1 MIKKGLEK
9 MKKSYKIAIC
19 GMTIAALFA
28 VCVVSVFASNETS
41 SYATGSTSAAV
52 TLKPSNAGY
61 VLQGV
66 YAKSDK
72 AASLI
77 KIYGV
82 GGAGRVP
89 VTATATNAATVI
101 TCVNTSYALTNAD
114 IVVYSYA
121 DGSFAK
127 NIISAA
133 TPTNVTLTTA
143 ITRAAKTSDVIYE
156 MTQDFQMACGSN
168 TVSQFDA
175 AIYYTPQ
182 KSPLYVV
189 LDGTSACTL
198 GITAKDQE
206 D

>member
-1 MIKKGLEK
+1 
-9 MKKSYKIAIC
+9 MKKSYKIAVC
-19 GMTIAALFA
+19 GMTAAA
-28 VCVVSVFASNETS
+28 VLSAFVVSVFAANETS
-41 SYATGSTSAAV
+41 NYATGSLSAAV
-52 TLKPSNAGY
+52 TLKPSDAGY
-61 VLQGV
+61 VVQGV

-77 KIYGV
+77 RFYGV

-101 TCVNTSYALTNAD
+101 TCVNTGYALTNAD
-114 IVVYSYA
+114 VVVYAYA
-121 DGSFAK
+121 DGTFAK
-127 NIISAA
+127 NTIGSA
-133 TPTNVTLTTA
+133 TTTNVTLGTA
-143 ITRAAKTSDVIYE
+143 ITKAAKTSDVIYE
-156 MTQDFQMACGSN
+156 MTQQFQMACGTN

-175 AIYYTPQ
+175 AVFYTPL